1 MAQAKMQLGLQG
13 MKWAIDRSRSAERT
27 GNELLFFASVAE
39 SLWWLT
45 MLDESLWKTVDERG
59 PYPQYRDSNSEGS
72 LLLGLRYARN
82 RQVHD
87 AEVTG
92 MQGNPL
98 LTSQAETAWVWR
110 SPEEPDV
117 PPDYEPEGERGILQE
132 KVYRQDLAKNPIIET
147 LDKASAFLEGWIAG
161 FNN

>member
-1 MAQAKMQLGLQG
+1 MAREKMQLGLQG
-13 MKWAIDRSRSAERT
+13 VNWAIDRSRDAERT
-27 GNELLFFASVAE
+27 GEELLFFASVAE

-45 MLDESLWKTVDERG
+45 MLDESLWKTASVHR
-59 PYPQYRDSNSEGS
+59 PYPAYRDSHEKGS
-72 LLLGLRYARN
+72 VILGLRYARN

-98 LTSQAETAWVWR
+98 LNSQAERGWIWR

-117 PPDYEPEGERGILQE
+117 PEYQPAGEWGMLQE
-132 KVYRQDLAKNPIIET
+132 KVYREDLSGNPIIET
-147 LDKASAFLEGWIAG
+147 LEKASTFLESWIAG
-161 FNN
+161 FYY